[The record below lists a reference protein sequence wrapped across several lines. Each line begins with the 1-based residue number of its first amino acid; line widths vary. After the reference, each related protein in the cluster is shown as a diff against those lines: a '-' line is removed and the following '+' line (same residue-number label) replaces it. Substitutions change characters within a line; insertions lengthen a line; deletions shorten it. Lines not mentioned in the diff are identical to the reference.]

1 MKKFFV
7 NTTVDR
13 LNIFNSCLDV
23 SGDCRHELLN
33 DLMEQYCLNVIR
45 SDVTTLNNTE
55 VLTDKVTEVFNNTEI
70 VRGEVRKV
78 FDSYY
83 ESI

>member
-13 LNIFNSCLDV
+13 LNVFDSCLDIT
-23 SGDCRHELLN
+23 GDCRHELLN

-45 SDVTTLNNTE
+45 SDVTRLNNIT
-55 VLTDKVTEVFNNTEI
+55 VLTDKVTEVFDNTS
-70 VRGEVRKV
+70 V
-78 FDSYY
+78 
-83 ESI
+83 

>member
-23 SGDCRHELLN
+23 SGDCRHEVLN
-33 DLMEQYCLNVIR
+33 DFMEKYCLNVIT
-45 SDVTTLNNTE
+45 SDVTRLNNTE
-55 VLTDKVTEVFNNTEI
+55 VLTDKVTGFFNNTS
-70 VRGEVRKV
+70 VK
-78 FDSYY
+78 
-83 ESI
+83 